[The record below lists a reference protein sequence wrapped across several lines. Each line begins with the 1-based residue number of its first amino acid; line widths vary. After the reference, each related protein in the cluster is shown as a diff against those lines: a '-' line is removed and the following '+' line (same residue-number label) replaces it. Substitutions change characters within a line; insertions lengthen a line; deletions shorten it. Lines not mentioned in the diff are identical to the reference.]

1 MLCLFPPV
9 SRFNSQAAALKPPA
23 APKEPKAVKIP
34 KQPKTKRLAGP
45 LSSYALFVKE
55 VYPGLKAADPKANI
69 GSCSPMWKTMSA
81 ADKDKCA
88 LALASPAQPHAL
100 CRLAAQ
106 PLCYC
111 G

>member
-1 MLCLFPPV
+1 M
-9 SRFNSQAAALKPPA
+9 KTPA
-23 APKEPKAVKIP
+23 APKEPKAVKVP
-34 KQPKTKRLAGP
+34 KQPKTKRVAAP

-69 GSCSPMWKTMSA
+69 GACSPMWKTLSA

-88 LALASPAQPHAL
+88 PALASPAQPDSL
-100 CRLAAQ
+100 CKLAAQ
-106 PLCYC
+106 PLRSY